1 MKEEIFSI
9 QLNQEG
15 INWLNR
21 FYKIAKVLFLL
32 SLLISLAG
40 MFNVVLKFY
49 DINYDPANIKDPLYR
64 QQVLVSRAYVLLFY
78 LLFPIQVYFFYRFS
92 KQNEKSIELMDS
104 SKFNASFRLLVIN
117 SIISIVTF
125 SLNLIFVVLINY
137 GDWLIYRKYN

>member
-1 MKEEIFSI
+1 MTEEIFSI

-49 DINYDPANIKDPLYR
+49 DINYVPANIKEPLDR

-92 KQNEKSIELMDS
+92 KQNEKSIE
-104 SKFNASFRLLVIN
+104 
-117 SIISIVTF
+117 
-125 SLNLIFVVLINY
+125 
-137 GDWLIYRKYN
+137 